1 MTIPAPPI
9 RYLAVDLHKHY
20 LVIGGLDAQLNSV
33 LAPKRLTL
41 EAWPAWAKA
50 HLWPSDHL
58 VVEST
63 SNAFDFYDQVAPLVG
78 RVVVANPA
86 KIALIALIASTRV
99 KTDKADTLWLARL
112 LVAGL
117 IPEVWVPPAPV
128 RELRSLL
135 AHRQRLVQSRTR
147 LRNRLHS
154 VLHRHQLAAPE
165 GDPFAP
171 AQRSFWAQL
180 AVSPTEQLR
189 VRHDLAGLDHL
200 ATQLDELQAELE
212 RLSTVAP
219 WAERLPYVLQLPGF
233 GLVLALTL
241 LAGIGDIT
249 RFPGAKELV
258 GYAGLGSSVHAS
270 GKTHRTGKLTKS
282 GRREMRWALVEAA
295 WRAVDNHPT
304 WKDRFERLKA
314 RMPAN
319 QAIVAIAHQ
328 LLIALWHVLSKH
340 EADRQA
346 DPEKVAAKFLRWAGQ
361 LTAEQRGGLT
371 TGQFARLHLHQLQ
384 LGEDLTQVGRGSRKR
399 RLPPLAEVAA
409 QAAQAAAPVSST

>member
-1 MTIPAPPI
+1 MTTLSPPT

-20 LVIGGLDAQLNSV
+20 LVIGGLDAQLGVV
-33 LAPKRLTL
+33 LAPKRLNL
-41 EAWPAWAKA
+41 DAWPAWAQA
-50 HLWPSDHL
+50 HLRPSDQL

-63 SNAFDFYDQVAPLVG
+63 TNTFDFYDQVAPLVG
-78 RVVVANPA
+78 RALVANPA
-86 KIALIALIASTRV
+86 KIALIASTRV

-117 IPEVWVPPAPV
+117 IPEVWVPPQPV

-135 AHRQRLVQSRTR
+135 AHRQRLIASRTR

-154 VLHRHQLAAPE
+154 LLHRHQLALPE
-165 GDPFAP
+165 GDPFLA
-171 AQRSFWAQL
+171 AQRSFWTQL
-180 AVSPTEQLR
+180 ALSPTEQLR

-212 RLSTVAP
+212 RLTTVAP
-219 WAERLPYVLQLPGF
+219 WAEPLPYLLQLPGF

-241 LAGIGDIT
+241 LAGIGDVT
-249 RFPGAKELV
+249 RFPSAKALV
-258 GYAGLGSSVHAS
+258 GYAGLGSSVHDS
-270 GKTHRTGKLTKS
+270 GQTHRTGKLTKS

-295 WRAVDNHPT
+295 WRAVDNHPD
-304 WKDRFERLKA
+304 WAARFARLKV
-314 RMPAN
+314 RMHAN

-328 LLIALWHVLSKH
+328 LLIALWHVLSKA

-346 DPEKVAAKFLRWAGQ
+346 DPQKVAAKFLRWAGQ

-371 TGQFARLHLHQLQ
+371 TGQFARQQLHRLPLA
-384 LGEDLTQVGRGSRKR
+384 EDLTRVGRGSSRR
-399 RLPPLAEVAA
+399 RLPPLAEVLERGS
-409 QAAQAAAPVSST
+409 APSGST

>member
-1 MTIPAPPI
+1 MTTPSPPT

-20 LVIGGLDAQLNSV
+20 LVIGGLDAQLNGV
-33 LAPKRLTL
+33 LAPKRLNL

-50 HLWPSDHL
+50 HLRPSDHL

-86 KIALIALIASTRV
+86 KIALIASSRV

-135 AHRQRLVQSRTR
+135 AHRQRLIQGRTR

-154 VLHRHQLAAPE
+154 VLHRHQLAPPA
-165 GDPFAP
+165 GDPFGS

-189 VRHDLAGLDHL
+189 VRHDLAGLDHR

-249 RFPGAKELV
+249 RFPSAKELV

-270 GKTHRTGKLTKS
+270 GQTHRTGKLTKT

-295 WRAVDNHPT
+295 WRAVDNHPS
-304 WKDRFERLKA
+304 WKTRFERLKA
-314 RMPAN
+314 RMAAN

-328 LLIALWHVLSKH
+328 LLIALWQVLSKA

-346 DPEKVAAKFLRWAGQ
+346 EPEKVAAKFLRWAGQ
-361 LTAEQRGGLT
+361 LTPEQRGGLT
-371 TGQFARLHLHQLQ
+371 TGQFARRQLHHLQ
-384 LGEDLTQVGRGSRKR
+384 LGEDLTQVGRGSHRR
-399 RLPPLAEVAA
+399 RLPPLAEGVA
-409 QAAQAAAPVSST
+409 QASAPVGST

>member
-1 MTIPAPPI
+1 MTTPSPPTRST
-9 RYLAVDLHKHY
+9 RYLAADLHKHY
-20 LVIGGLDAQLNSV
+20 LVIGGLDAQLKSV
-33 LAPKRLTL
+33 LAPKRLSL

-50 HLWPSDHL
+50 HLRPSDHL

-86 KIALIALIASTRV
+86 KIALIASTRV

-154 VLHRHQLAAPE
+154 VLHRHGLAAPE
-165 GDPFAP
+165 GDPFGP

-212 RLSTVAP
+212 RLSTVTP
-219 WAERLPYVLQLPGF
+219 WAEPLPYLLQLPGF
-233 GLVLALTL
+233 GLIVALTL
-241 LAGIGDIT
+241 LAGIGEIT
-249 RFPGAKELV
+249 RFPSAKELV
-258 GYAGLGSSVHAS
+258 GYAGLGSRVHDS
-270 GKTHRTGKLTKS
+270 GQTHRTGKLTKT
-282 GRREMRWALVEAA
+282 GRRELRWALVEAS
-295 WRAVDNHPT
+295 WRAVDHHPT

-314 RMPAN
+314 RMSAN
-319 QAIVAIAHQ
+319 QAIIAIAHQ
-328 LLIALWHVLSKH
+328 LLIVLWHVLSKH

-346 DPEKVAAKFLRWAGQ
+346 EPEKVALKFLCWAGQ
-361 LTAEQRGGLT
+361 LTPEQRGGLT

-384 LGEDLTQVGRGSRKR
+384 LGEDLTQVGRGSHQR
-399 RLPPLAEVAA
+399 RLPPVAA
-409 QAAQAAAPVSST
+409 VMTRSAAPVNAT

>member
-1 MTIPAPPI
+1 MPSPLKKECNLTIPSPPI

-20 LVIGGLDAQLNSV
+20 LVLGGLDAQLNGV
-33 LAPKRLTL
+33 LAPKRLNL
-41 EAWPAWAKA
+41 DAWPAWAQA
-50 HLWPSDHL
+50 HLRPSDHL

-63 SNAFDFYDQVAPLVG
+63 SNAFDFYDQVAPYVG
-78 RVVVANPA
+78 RGVVANPA

-189 VRHDLAGLDHL
+189 VRHDLAGLDTRPLGDPTRRAASRTGTAQYRRALGRATAVRL
-200 ATQLDELQAELE
+200 AVA
-212 RLSTVAP
+212 RL
-219 WAERLPYVLQLPGF
+219 R
-233 GLVLALTL
+233 
-241 LAGIGDIT
+241 
-249 RFPGAKELV
+249 PGA
-258 GYAGLGSSVHAS
+258 GPDPAGR
-270 GKTHRTGKLTKS
+270 HR
-282 GRREMRWALVEAA
+282 RH
-295 WRAVDNHPT
+295 HP
-304 WKDRFERLKA
+304 F
-314 RMPAN
+314 
-319 QAIVAIAHQ
+319 
-328 LLIALWHVLSKH
+328 S
-340 EADRQA
+340 
-346 DPEKVAAKFLRWAGQ
+346 
-361 LTAEQRGGLT
+361 QR
-371 TGQFARLHLHQLQ
+371 
-384 LGEDLTQVGRGSRKR
+384 
-399 RLPPLAEVAA
+399 
-409 QAAQAAAPVSST
+409 